1 VPVREANNIM
11 PNIDYLKIFRDAWK
25 ITWNNR
31 FLWWFG
37 LFMLASGGTNLN
49 YFSSS
54 EKKSNQDWQAFA
66 EKFQLQKFIS
76 EHFTLIVIGLF
87 ALVVLCLIF
96 IVLNFIGRGALIKS
110 TQKILKKEPT
120 GFKIGF
126 RDGKKYFWS
135 VISIFFFSGLAL
147 MFCFVILFVP
157 IAVLFIAKSY
167 VIATIL
173 AILAVTILI
182 PLLILT
188 KYIQTYASF
197 YVVLADLEPW
207 IAAENAYALFKKN
220 ILASI
225 IMSLLFIPLGIF
237 SFFVFIA
244 IALAVLLIFGLI
256 GLVLFF
262 TLKETGAIIAL
273 ALGLVVFIPATV
285 LLFSIFSA
293 FSEVSWVLFFHII
306 ASPKAKEKVT
316 EKVPEIKEEISA
328 LANTDAMKTIE
339 AENKE

>member
-1 VPVREANNIM
+1 M

-37 LFMLASGGTNLN
+37 LFMLASGSANFN
-49 YFSSS
+49 YFSSG
-54 EKKSNQDWQAFA
+54 EEKSNQDWQAFA
-66 EKFQLQKFIS
+66 EKFQLQELIS
-76 EHFTLIVIGLF
+76 EHFTLIALGLF

-96 IVLNFIGRGALIKS
+96 LVLNFISRGALIKS
-110 TQKILKKEPT
+110 TQKILKNEPT
-120 GFKIGF
+120 GFGIGF
-126 RDGKKYFWS
+126 QDGKKYFWS
-135 VISIFFFSGLAL
+135 IFSIFFFSGLAL
-147 MFCFVILFVP
+147 MICFVILFVP
-157 IAVLFIAKSY
+157 IAILFVAKSY

-173 AILAVTILI
+173 AILAITILI

-197 YVVLADLEPW
+197 YVVLADLKPW

-237 SFFVFIA
+237 SFFVLIA
-244 IALAVLLIFGLI
+244 ITLAVLLIFGLV

-262 TLKETGAIIAL
+262 TLQKTGAIIAL
-273 ALGLVVFIPATV
+273 VSGLVVFIPAIA

-293 FSEVSWVLFFHII
+293 FSEVAWVLFFHVI
-306 ASPKAKEKVT
+306 ASPKVKEVLEKKVT
-316 EKVPEIKEEISA
+316 EMEPEATA
-328 LANTDAMKTIE
+328 LTGGEAMKTIE
-339 AENKE
+339 VETEE